1 MSDRIKNIKTIR
13 DLQDYCLAWREE
25 RGMRNDRDQVWFN
38 IPILM
43 EEVGELCEAITK
55 NKGPEEL
62 GEEAVDIIIMTLNI
76 AGLCGVDV
84 NACLMRKLY
93 VLEGRKDRVVGEG
106 HVRITDY
113 KKVGDQKIMETVDN
127 PEAPYFAKIR
137 AETGAS
143 EVRAS
148 TDISGLTCWLSWEKS
163 ESCEGTIMQV
173 HLPMKELQEMTTKEE
188 TAIAVIDKVL
198 KELSKEKG
206 EEGDKTE
213 NNHSE

>member
-13 DLQDYCLAWREE
+13 DLQDYCLQWREE
-25 RGMRNDRDQVWFN
+25 RGMRNDREQVWFN

-93 VLEGRKDRVVGEG
+93 VLEGRKERVVGEG

-113 KKVGDQKIMETVDN
+113 KKVGNQKVVETTEN
-127 PEAPYFAKIR
+127 PDDPYFAKIKE
-137 AETGAS
+137 ETGAS
-143 EVRAS
+143 EVRAA
-148 TDISGLTCWLSWEKS
+148 TDISGLTCQLSWDQS
-163 ESCEGTIMQV
+163 HGGTIMQV

-188 TAIAVIDKVL
+188 TAIAVIDKVMKNL
-198 KELSKEKG
+198 AEEKG
-206 EEGDKTE
+206 EKDAEKEENKT
-213 NNHSE
+213 